1 MWWLKIPLR
10 KPDMIKCCF
19 NEETVS
25 LNISDLLP
33 TKKMP
38 LNYDRSEKF
47 IQIKCTLKAIGLI
60 EPILIYIDGDK
71 NEIKILDGHLRI
83 EALKELGET
92 KVECLVSTVYDTYT
106 PNTKVNQVTI
116 IQIQKMLKDA
126 IKAGVPIELLSS
138 SLNVSVESL
147 KGKISI
153 LNGISPKVIEILNDK
168 NVPKTTFHA
177 LKKMVPLRQLECA
190 NLMIKFD
197 NFSKNFSH
205 SLLQSSPKETLVETT
220 SKQPASKEGHKKI
233 IERLEK
239 EMAHVHV
246 DADKLKETY
255 GSNSLKL
262 TIIISHIKT
271 LLENQVLFRWMYKNK
286 PDLLNELIKIS
297 EINSLN

>member
-1 MWWLKIPLR
+1 M
-10 KPDMIKCCF
+10 
-19 NEETVS
+19 S

-60 EPILIYIDGDK
+60 EPILIYIDGDQ
-71 NEIKILDGHLRI
+71 NEIKILDGHLRV
-83 EALKELGET
+83 EALKELGEV

-168 NVPKTTFHA
+168 NVPKATFQA

-205 SLLQSSPKETLVETT
+205 SLLQSSPKETLVETL
-220 SKQPASKEGHKKI
+220 SKTPASKEGHKKI

-271 LLENQVLFRWMYKNK
+271 LLENQILFRWMHKNK

-297 EINSLN
+297 EINSLC

>member
-71 NEIKILDGHLRI
+71 NEIKILDGHLRV
-83 EALKELGET
+83 EALKELGEV

-168 NVPKTTFHA
+168 NVPKATFQA

-205 SLLQSSPKETLVETT
+205 SLLQSSPKETLVETL
-220 SKQPASKEGHKKI
+220 SKTPASKEGHKKI

-271 LLENQVLFRWMYKNK
+271 LLENQILFRWMHKKK

-297 EINSLN
+297 EINSLS

>member
-1 MWWLKIPLR
+1 
-10 KPDMIKCCF
+10 
-19 NEETVS
+19 
-25 LNISDLLP
+25 
-33 TKKMP
+33 
-38 LNYDRSEKF
+38 
-47 IQIKCTLKAIGLI
+47 
-60 EPILIYIDGDK
+60 
-71 NEIKILDGHLRI
+71 
-83 EALKELGET
+83 
-92 KVECLVSTVYDTYT
+92 
-106 PNTKVNQVTI
+106 
-116 IQIQKMLKDA
+116 MLKDA

-168 NVPKTTFHA
+168 NVPKATFQA

-205 SLLQSSPKETLVETT
+205 SLLQSSPKETLVETL
-220 SKQPASKEGHKKI
+220 SKTPASKEGHKKI

-271 LLENQVLFRWMYKNK
+271 LLENQILFRWMHKNK

-297 EINSLN
+297 EINSLS

>member
-1 MWWLKIPLR
+1 M
-10 KPDMIKCCF
+10 
-19 NEETVS
+19 S

-60 EPILIYIDGDK
+60 EPILIYIDGDQ
-71 NEIKILDGHLRI
+71 NEIKILDGHLRV
-83 EALKELGET
+83 EALKELGEV

-153 LNGISPKVIEILNDK
+153 LNGINPKVIEILNDK
-168 NVPKTTFHA
+168 NVPKATFQA

-205 SLLQSSPKETLVETT
+205 SLLQSSPKETLVETL
-220 SKQPASKEGHKKI
+220 SKTPASKEGHKKI

-271 LLENQVLFRWMYKNK
+271 LLENQILFRWMHKKK

-297 EINSLN
+297 EINSLS

>member
-1 MWWLKIPLR
+1 
-10 KPDMIKCCF
+10 MIKCCF

-168 NVPKTTFHA
+168 NVPKATFQA

-205 SLLQSSPKETLVETT
+205 SLLQSSPKETLVETL
-220 SKQPASKEGHKKI
+220 SKTPASKEGHKKI

-271 LLENQVLFRWMYKNK
+271 LLENQVLFRWMHKNK

>member
-1 MWWLKIPLR
+1 
-10 KPDMIKCCF
+10 MIKCCF

-60 EPILIYIDGDK
+60 EPILIYIDGDQ
-71 NEIKILDGHLRI
+71 NEIKILDGHLRV
-83 EALKELGET
+83 EALKELGEV

-168 NVPKTTFHA
+168 NVPKATFQA

-205 SLLQSSPKETLVETT
+205 SLLQSSPKETLVETL
-220 SKQPASKEGHKKI
+220 SKTPASKEGHKKI

-271 LLENQVLFRWMYKNK
+271 LLENQILFRWMHKNK

-297 EINSLN
+297 EINSLC

>member
-60 EPILIYIDGDK
+60 EPILIYIDGDQ
-71 NEIKILDGHLRI
+71 NEIKILDGHLRV
-83 EALKELGET
+83 EALKELGEV

-153 LNGISPKVIEILNDK
+153 LNGINPKVIEILNDK
-168 NVPKTTFHA
+168 NVPKATFQA

-205 SLLQSSPKETLVETT
+205 SLLQSSPKETLVETL
-220 SKQPASKEGHKKI
+220 SKTPASKEGHKKI

-271 LLENQVLFRWMYKNK
+271 LLENQILFRWMHKKK

-297 EINSLN
+297 EINSLS

>member
-1 MWWLKIPLR
+1 
-10 KPDMIKCCF
+10 
-19 NEETVS
+19 
-25 LNISDLLP
+25 
-33 TKKMP
+33 MP

-168 NVPKTTFHA
+168 NVPKATFQA

-190 NLMIKFD
+190 HLMIKFD

-205 SLLQSSPKETLVETT
+205 SLLQSSPKETLVETL
-220 SKQPASKEGHKKI
+220 SKTPASKEGHKKI

-271 LLENQVLFRWMYKNK
+271 LLENQVLFRWMHKNK

>member
-1 MWWLKIPLR
+1 
-10 KPDMIKCCF
+10 MIKCCF

-71 NEIKILDGHLRI
+71 NEIKILDGHLRV
-83 EALKELGET
+83 EALKELGEV

-138 SLNVSVESL
+138 SLNISVESL

-168 NVPKTTFHA
+168 NVPKATFQA

-205 SLLQSSPKETLVETT
+205 SLLQSSPKETLVETL
-220 SKQPASKEGHKKI
+220 SKTPASKEGHKKI

-271 LLENQVLFRWMYKNK
+271 LLENQILFRWMHKKK

-297 EINSLN
+297 EINSLS

>member
-60 EPILIYIDGDK
+60 EPILIYIDGDQ
-71 NEIKILDGHLRI
+71 NEIKILDGHLRV
-83 EALKELGET
+83 EALKELGEV

-168 NVPKTTFHA
+168 NVPKATFQA

-205 SLLQSSPKETLVETT
+205 SLLQSSPKETLVETL
-220 SKQPASKEGHKKI
+220 SKTPASKEGHKKI

-271 LLENQVLFRWMYKNK
+271 LLENQILFRWMHKNK

-297 EINSLN
+297 EINSLS

>member
-1 MWWLKIPLR
+1 
-10 KPDMIKCCF
+10 MIKCCF

-71 NEIKILDGHLRI
+71 NEIKILDGHLRV
-83 EALKELGET
+83 EALKELGEV

-168 NVPKTTFHA
+168 NVPKATFQA

-205 SLLQSSPKETLVETT
+205 SLLQSSPKETLVETL
-220 SKQPASKEGHKKI
+220 SKTPASKEGHKKI

-271 LLENQVLFRWMYKNK
+271 LLENQILFRWMHKKK

-297 EINSLN
+297 EINSLS

>member
-1 MWWLKIPLR
+1 
-10 KPDMIKCCF
+10 MIKCCF

-25 LNISDLLP
+25 LKISNLLP

-71 NEIKILDGHLRI
+71 NEIKILDGHLRV
-83 EALKELGET
+83 EALKELGEV

-168 NVPKTTFHA
+168 NVPKATFQA

-205 SLLQSSPKETLVETT
+205 SLLQSSPKETLVETL
-220 SKQPASKEGHKKI
+220 SKTPASKEGHKKI

-271 LLENQVLFRWMYKNK
+271 LLENQILFRWMHKKK

-297 EINSLN
+297 EINSLS

>member
-1 MWWLKIPLR
+1 
-10 KPDMIKCCF
+10 MIKCCF

-60 EPILIYIDGDK
+60 EPILIYIDGDQ
-71 NEIKILDGHLRI
+71 NEIKILDGHLRV
-83 EALKELGET
+83 EALKELGEV

-153 LNGISPKVIEILNDK
+153 LNGINPKVIEILNDK
-168 NVPKTTFHA
+168 NVPKATFQA

-205 SLLQSSPKETLVETT
+205 SLLQSSPKETLVETL
-220 SKQPASKEGHKKI
+220 SKTPASKEGHKKI

-271 LLENQVLFRWMYKNK
+271 LLENQILFRWMHKKK

-297 EINSLN
+297 EINSLS